1 MRKRLSLTLLFLL
14 LLIAAFATWLYF
26 NRLGV
31 VEKII
36 RDTLADQ
43 SYEEISLDVHDVW
56 FDRLEIAN
64 LRARAKDDTLLQV
77 DAAKINFT
85 YRWGQPLIID
95 KIAIRGAKLTIIENE
110 NGFALAGFPQQQKN
124 ANAKPPTLPTE
135 ISLDKIRLTIQ
146 TKTGEIVGSVAGSYA
161 LIDDKGEG
169 RLRGKLSAPL
179 FSMGEVS
186 AQNSEIDFDLILEPS
201 GAFTFNS
208 NLSALFTAGENKQKP
223 ATGGLFI
230 TGTGWPDAM
239 QDGIDSLEADILA
252 FATLPALPVTSL
264 GNGAL
269 FPQILAP
276 QEAQYFDLSLR
287 TDLRWQDGQVST
299 AQSERAVNGSLVFDN
314 TVQVDF
320 SSPRIPSLD
329 SSEKIA
335 LEFSVTAPLAKQLQG
350 KILLGLGG
358 GGDQQISGEVQAAS
372 WSNYGATLSPF
383 SSKFDLGFSDESM
396 SGTIET
402 KSLLTRYVSDNSL
415 IENINLNWH
424 FNIEAKPGENQIRL
438 FAQNTC
444 TNLGNPRLKLGE
456 INYSMKK
463 AQFCRKSH
471 TKPAII
477 LDSTDDTTVLL
488 SGKISG
494 QSARFTSGATKIYGA
509 PPVIDLEL
517 DIKPHEAKA
526 VARFSGGAFQIND
539 LVRVSDLKARSDIT
553 IREGRLG
560 MTTKINRA
568 KADDLSTPTFYN
580 TLVFRGNSLLASNQL
595 DFDGIVAT
603 TGQGGSSHQ
612 SFDFADI
619 TGRYDLEK
627 GEGHASL
634 HFDDLRFDPKGL
646 QPSDLTP
653 AVKGFLENATG
664 AASGQVE
671 ITIEGDEVTSSARIS
686 LDNLTFN
693 GPTRAITQTAGV
705 RGEAVFDSLFP
716 LRSSG
721 LQQIRVDLIDLD
733 ALKLENGLIE
743 FEVTGDDT
751 LYLRNA
757 EWQWFGGV
765 LRIRDGVIPLG
776 MESSNVS
783 MVVEN
788 LDLSLLADYINMDG
802 LSAEGRIDGL
812 LPLVFEG
819 GAAKVENGILA
830 TIAGGVFRYQGK
842 ALDSARASLGT
853 SGELAVD
860 ALREFQFDRL
870 TMTLNGDLD
879 GEIEIGLRME
889 GKNPDLYG
897 GVPIKYNINIEAPIS
912 GLIQQFRAGTKPG
925 QQVLDE
931 LNRKI
936 GVEMAI
942 EEISREGQE

>member
-1 MRKRLSLTLLFLL
+1 MLKRLTLALLFLL
-14 LLIAAFATWLYF
+14 LLMVAFASWLYF
-26 NRLGV
+26 NRLNIA
-31 VEKII
+31 EKAV
-36 RDTLADQ
+36 RAALENQ
-43 SYEEISLDVHDVW
+43 GYENISLEVRDIW
-56 FDRLEIAN
+56 FDRLAIAD
-64 LRARAKDDTLLQV
+64 LRATAKDDTVLQV
-77 DAAKINFT
+77 DAAKINFS

-95 KIAIRGAKLTIIENE
+95 KIVIRGASLAIIENE
-110 NGFALAGFPQQQKN
+110 NGFALAGLPQQQN
-124 ANAKPPTLPTE
+124 TSSKPPNLPTE

-146 TKTGEIVGSVAGSYA
+146 TKAGEIVGLIGGSYA

-169 RLRGKLSAPL
+169 RLGGKLSAPL
-179 FSMGEVS
+179 LFMGEVN

-208 NLSALFTAGENKQKP
+208 NLSALFTAEQNEARP
-223 ATGGLFI
+223 ANGGLFI
-230 TGTGWPDAM
+230 TGKGWPEVM
-239 QDGIDSLEADILA
+239 QAGINNLQADILA

-264 GNGAL
+264 GNSAL
-269 FPQILAP
+269 LPQILAP

-287 TDLRWQDGQVST
+287 TDLRWQDGQIST
-299 AQSERAVNGSLVFDN
+299 AQSEQAVNGSLVFDN
-314 TVQVDF
+314 DVQIDF
-320 SSPRIPSLD
+320 SSPQIPDLRD
-329 SSEKIA
+329 NEKIA
-335 LEFSVTAPLAKQLQG
+335 IEFSVTAPLAKQLQG
-350 KILLGLGG
+350 RILLGLGDG
-358 GGDQQISGEVQAAS
+358 NQQISGEVQAAS
-372 WSNYGATLSPF
+372 WNNYGAMLNPF
-383 SSKFDLGFSDESM
+383 NSKFNLDFNDEGLR
-396 SGTIET
+396 GTVEV
-402 KSLLTRYVSDNSL
+402 KSLLTRYVSGNSL
-415 IENINLNWH
+415 VENINLDWH
-424 FNIEAKPGENQIRL
+424 FNIETKPGENQTRL
-438 FAQNTC
+438 YAQNSC
-444 TNLGNPRLKLGE
+444 TNLGDPRIRLGA
-456 INYSMKK
+456 INYSMRK
-463 AQFCRKSH
+463 ARFCRKSQAN
-471 TKPAII
+471 PVII
-477 LDSTDDTTVLL
+477 IDSSDDTTLLL

-494 QSARFTSGATKIYGA
+494 QSARFTSGATKIFGA
-509 PPVIDLEL
+509 PPVIDLAL

-526 VARFSGGAFQIND
+526 IARFSGGSFQINA

-553 IREGRLG
+553 IRDGRLG

-568 KADDLSTPTFYN
+568 KANDLSTPTFYN
-580 TLVFRGNSLLASNQL
+580 TLVFRGNSLLALNQL
-595 DFDGIVAT
+595 NFNGIVAT
-603 TGQGGSSHQ
+603 TGQGGSTHK
-612 SFDFADI
+612 SFDFANVE
-619 TGRYDLEK
+619 GRYNLEK

-664 AASGQVE
+664 ATSGQVE
-671 ITIEGDEVTSSARIS
+671 ITITGDEVISSARIG
-686 LDNLTFN
+686 LDSLTFN

-705 RGEAVFDSLFP
+705 TGEAVFDSLFP

-721 LQQIRVDLIDLD
+721 LQQLRVDLIDLD
-733 ALKLENGLIE
+733 ALKLENGLVE
-743 FEVTGDDT
+743 FELTGDDT

-783 MVVEN
+783 MVVES
-788 LDLSLLADYINMDG
+788 LDLALLADYINMDG
-802 LSAEGRIDGL
+802 LSAEGRIDGV

-819 GAAKVENGILA
+819 GAAKVANGILA
-830 TIAGGVFRYQGK
+830 TTRGGVFRYQGK
-842 ALDSARASLGT
+842 ALDSARASLGS

-897 GVPIKYNINIEAPIS
+897 GVPIKYSINIEAPIS
-912 GLIQQFRAGTKPG
+912 GLIQQFRAGTRPG

-942 EEISREGQE
+942 EEASGTGQK

>member
-1 MRKRLSLTLLFLL
+1 MLKRLSLTLLFLL
-14 LLIAAFATWLYF
+14 LLIATFATWLYF

-31 VEKII
+31 AEKII
-36 RDTLADQ
+36 RDTLTDQ
-43 SYEEISLDVHDVW
+43 GYEQISLDVRDVW
-56 FDRLEIAN
+56 FDRLDIAN
-64 LRARAKDDTLLQV
+64 LRARAKDDTVLQI

-85 YRWGQPLIID
+85 YRWGQPLTIN
-95 KIAIRGAKLTIIENE
+95 KMTIRGANLHIIENE
-110 NGFALAGFPQQQKN
+110 NGFALAGFPQQQKS
-124 ANAKPPTLPTE
+124 ASSKPLTVPAE
-135 ISLDKIRLTIQ
+135 ISLDKIRLTMQ
-146 TKTGEIVGSVAGSYA
+146 TKAGEISGSLAGSYA
-161 LIDDKGEG
+161 LIDGKGEG
-169 RLRGKLSAPL
+169 RLRGKLSAPFL
-179 FSMGEVS
+179 SMGEVS

-208 NLSALFTAGENKQKP
+208 NLLALFTAGENKQKP

-264 GNGAL
+264 RNGAL
-269 FPQILAP
+269 LPQILAP

-299 AQSERAVNGSLVFDN
+299 AQNERAVNGSLVFDN
-314 TVQVDF
+314 AVQVDF
-320 SSPRIPSLD
+320 SSRRIPNLD

-335 LEFSVTAPLAKQLQG
+335 LEFSVIAPLAKQLEG
-350 KILLGLGG
+350 KFLLGLGA
-358 GGDQQISGEVQAAS
+358 DNQQISGEVQAAS
-372 WSNYGATLSPF
+372 WKNYGATLSPF
-383 SSKFDLGFSDESM
+383 HSKFDLSYSDESLN
-396 SGTIET
+396 GTIEI

-415 IENINLNWH
+415 VENIDLDWY
-424 FNIEAKPGENQIRL
+424 FNMETNPDENQIL
-438 FAQNTC
+438 LYAQNSC
-444 TNLGNPRLKLGE
+444 TNLGSPRIKLGE

-463 AQFCRKSH
+463 ARFCRK
-471 TKPAII
+471 TQAKPVII

-494 QSARFTSGATKIYGA
+494 QSARFTSGATKIFGT
-509 PPVIDLEL
+509 PPGIDLDLE
-517 DIKPHEAKA
+517 IKPHNAKA
-526 VARFSGGAFQIND
+526 IARFSGGAFQIND

-553 IREGRLG
+553 IRNGRLG
-560 MTTKINRA
+560 MSTKISRA
-568 KADDLSTPTFYN
+568 KANDLSTPTLYN
-580 TLVFRGNSLLASNQL
+580 MLVFRGSSLLASNQL

-603 TGQGGSSHQ
+603 TGQGGSIHQ
-612 SFDFADI
+612 SFDFANVK
-619 TGRYDLEK
+619 GRYNLEK

-634 HFDDLRFDPKGL
+634 YFDDLRFDPKGL

-664 AASGQVE
+664 ASSGQVE
-671 ITIEGDEVTSSARIS
+671 ITIKGDEVTSSARIS

-705 RGEAVFDSLFP
+705 TGEAVFDSLFP

-743 FEVTGDDT
+743 FELTGDDT

-776 MESSNVS
+776 METSNVS

-788 LDLSLLADYINMDG
+788 LDLALLADYINMDG

-830 TIAGGVFRYQGK
+830 TTSGGVFRYQGK
-842 ALDSARASLGT
+842 ALDSARDSLGS
-853 SGELAVD
+853 SGELAVN

-912 GLIQQFRAGTKPG
+912 GLIQQFRAGTRPG

-942 EEISREGQE
+942 EEISSEGQE